1 MPTFERERVRGG
13 EPRTK
18 FPLTALETERERVEG
33 KLRETKT
40 TERKNVIKHAAT
52 KCQTIT
58 LSKDD
63 I

>member
-1 MPTFERERVRGG
+1 MRGG